1 MQCLSKKNWNTLLS
15 LFEFLSGRI
24 RSGKAHKRT
33 LSAERRAEL
42 QRFAR
47 KQQLIIKV
55 SSWRFYNQEEEVLNQ
70 KSLRFID
77 RVVFNN
83 LAVGNACETTDN
95 KHTGSMIFS
104 FFLLVSKTDK
114 PLGDFTVQNQLV
126 KLICWQAFSFLRF
139 FNCFFLF
146 SFQAEINVFQ
156 RWIPVGKSHH
166 GLLTLKRRDVVFN
179 QSGKGMKS
187 EIDIWL
193 ILTNHYFHAQNL
205 SVRNEENNGL
215 LAGVPSQVAQARNMS
230 NGEHRHCCV
239 TF

>member
-24 RSGKAHKRT
+24 RSGRAHKRT

-114 PLGDFTVQNQLV
+114 PLGDFAVQNQLV
-126 KLICWQAFSFLRF
+126 KLICCQAFSSYGSSTAF
-139 FNCFFLF
+139 FY
-146 SFQAEINVFQ
+146 
-156 RWIPVGKSHH
+156 SHFK
-166 GLLTLKRRDVVFN
+166 LK
-179 QSGKGMKS
+179 
-187 EIDIWL
+187 L
-193 ILTNHYFHAQNL
+193 
-205 SVRNEENNGL
+205 
-215 LAGVPSQVAQARNMS
+215 MS
-230 NGEHRHCCV
+230 SNDE
-239 TF
+239 FP

>member
-1 MQCLSKKNWNTLLS
+1 M
-15 LFEFLSGRI
+15 
-24 RSGKAHKRT
+24 
-33 LSAERRAEL
+33 
-42 QRFAR
+42 
-47 KQQLIIKV
+47 
-55 SSWRFYNQEEEVLNQ
+55 
-70 KSLRFID
+70 
-77 RVVFNN
+77 
-83 LAVGNACETTDN
+83 
-95 KHTGSMIFS
+95 MFS

-126 KLICWQAFSFLRF
+126 KLICWQAFSFIRF

-166 GLLTLKRRDVVFN
+166 ASLTLKRRDVVFN

-215 LAGVPSQVAQARNMS
+215 LAGGIVASALLRNILNIRIYLRKKTYRFCNLGKWKDFNKKQLTLSKM
-230 NGEHRHCCV
+230 CV
-239 TF
+239 TSLVCGPWADLWPLNGLYCKRFTLYI